1 MATLAGNTIAATY
14 ALLLKIDSG
23 GIDGTLRAVEDG
35 DATDSTLKIATDA
48 ISIGAGHK
56 LFLDGG
62 GDTYLWQASA
72 NLVELFCGGSEVFV
86 ANATTTVFNN
96 DGEDRDFRIESD
108 AKTHMFFVEGSTN
121 SIGINNISTP
131 DAVLHVQGETASESV
146 IKVDGS
152 TTNGFIMMADHYVT
166 GEAQYTTGLTHSGAA
181 TYLASRCYAATDA
194 VYTDAAGWKSST
206 DASSYR
212 GSAVVVDGGS
222 GSISLYYGA
231 TDSSIAP
238 GSTRTLTRGIY
249 LGEDGDVGI
258 GVTGTSNP
266 GNRLHVLD
274 DVADGY
280 VARFQNDGDNANRH
294 GIVIQCGADDG
305 STSEETTYINCWD
318 GNGSNI
324 GSIGH
329 QTGGALH
336 LNTTSDS
343 RLKENIADTQLDGL
357 SLCNQIK
364 VREFNWK
371 SDYKGGKKARIGF
384 IAQEV
389 QSVYPE
395 AVSGTDGAMRTEVIS
410 KAVTELK
417 DDQGN
422 IIREKADKV
431 TKEYIDAMM
440 IAQDAFIPI
449 LMKAVQQLS
458 AKVTAL
464 ENA

>member
-1 MATLAGNTIAATY
+1 MATLAGNTIASTY

-48 ISIGAGHK
+48 ISINAGHK
-56 LFLDGG
+56 FFLDGG

-72 NLVELFCGGSEVFV
+72 NLVELFCGGSEVLS
-86 ANATTTVFNN
+86 ANASVIVFNQ
-96 DGEDRDFRIESD
+96 DSEDRDFRIESND
-108 AKTHMFFVEGSTN
+108 KTHMLYVDGGEN
-121 SIGINNISTP
+121 SIGINNVSSP
-131 DAVLHVQGETASESV
+131 DAVLHVHGETAAESV
-146 IKVDGS
+146 IKIDGS
-152 TTNGFIMMADHYVT
+152 AINGFIMMADHYTT
-166 GEAQYTTGLTHSGAA
+166 GEAQYTTGLTYSGAA

-206 DASSYR
+206 DASTYR
-212 GSAVVVDGGS
+212 GAAVVVDGGA

-231 TDSSIAP
+231 TDSAITP

-258 GVTGTSNP
+258 GTAIP
-266 GNRLHVLD
+266 GQRLHVYD

-280 VARFQNDGDNANRH
+280 VARFSNDGDNANRH
-294 GIVIQCGADDG
+294 GIIIMCGADDG

-389 QSVYPE
+389 QPVFPE

-410 KAVTELK
+410 KAITELK

-422 IIREKADKV
+422 VIREKADEV